1 MSRVGWGVILLVVI
15 GSGIAGAAVV
25 AADDRPLAE
34 AGLDQT
40 VSQGA
45 TVYLDAGGSVA
56 PDGSIVGYNW
66 QIERPNGTVDGPA
79 CHACERTRFVPEE
92 VGTYAVSV
100 TVTGETGQTDTDT
113 MYVTVLQVVGPD
125 ADVDGPDRLAVGE
138 EGQVELDATAGD
150 RRLDTY
156 ALGRSG
162 ESSPN
167 DAGDATTWTRSVAF
181 DNPGEY
187 VVTGV
192 VTDSVGN
199 RAVSEHTIEVYS
211 SDGPDDGDDDDNE
224 GGDENNGDQESGED
238 GDDGDDGTDEN
249 QGDDGTDDDD
259 GDRKD
264 DDGSRDRNDR
274 EGHVSVDTDPASDI
288 DTRSVTLHGLVT
300 ELEHAEDVTLTFEYG
315 EKGTELSTTVDSGTT
330 STVGSFDAPVD
341 GLASG
346 TEYAFRAVAE
356 TANDSD
362 AGEVLTFTTPERD
375 TEPDGCSVSLSVQD
389 TETVTHD
396 STLDDR
402 SGSAADAVRAT
413 VSVRHPG
420 CENVD
425 LVLRGDGPGDESFEQ
440 ELITE
445 SHRRSH
451 ETQFTFE
458 DLSAGDNF
466 LYFSVVADPRDS
478 PETLEQLSTAVHLD
492 RVGHSSP
499 GAEVELLEENP
510 TDEPSMEAVY
520 KVDLDEGGTVSFPG
534 SDTETRFLNP
544 GSQIIK
550 VTYYKTGDVQVEAT
564 VSGETEGT
572 EVFQFTLTPDCA
584 DACDRHLFEAVEYAT
599 GDWVDTGE
607 TRDQQPETSKPGVRW
622 EKETT
627 ETRRGHEIVPES
639 PTRRSQLEAHEKY
652 QQVDTRM
659 VETGGTKIIVSWEY
673 PYEYEADQVERLS
686 LVNRTYT
693 SVWERSVTETKTGQ
707 MWTDFDGRE
716 KCSDGEPFPGAVP
729 TGETC
734 TYTYQG
740 TETKRGDDRP
750 SGSGWEQ
757 VDEAVDERQYE
768 YRVPAADEIERPV
781 FDYVDIETVW
791 HRSEIRGETHY
802 HHQDPGLAEPYR
814 IVSDFVQLDCNDA
827 EHVGEPYHEE
837 SCVRSGFWGEWVTK
851 DHAK

>member
-56 PDGSIVGYNW
+56 PDGNIVGYEW
-66 QIERPNGTVDGPA
+66 RIERPNGTVGGPV
-79 CHACERTRFVPEE
+79 CPTCERTRFVPEE
-92 VGTYAVSV
+92 TGTYAVSV
-100 TVTGETGQTDTDT
+100 TVTDQNGQTDTDT
-113 MYVTVLQVVGPD
+113 MYVTVLQVVGPE
-125 ADVDGPDRLAVGE
+125 ATVDGPDRLAVGE

-156 ALGRSG
+156 ALGPG
-162 ESSPN
+162 GDPSPD
-167 DAGDATTWTRSVAF
+167 DAGDATTWTRTVAF
-181 DNPGEY
+181 DSPGEY
-187 VVTGV
+187 AVTGV

-199 RAVSEHTIEVYS
+199 QAVSEHTIEVYP
-211 SDGPDDGDDDDNE
+211 SDGSDGGDADDNE
-224 GGDENNGDQESGED
+224 TDGDRGSDENGGDGNDGTDEGDGED
-238 GDDGDDGTDEN
+238 GTDERDGEDGNDDEGETGDDGTE
-249 QGDDGTDDDD
+249 
-259 GDRKD
+259 
-264 DDGSRDRNDR
+264 
-274 EGHVSVDTDPASDI
+274 EHVSVATDPASGVGVH
-288 DTRSVTLHGLVT
+288 SATLHGLVAA
-300 ELEHAEDVTLTFEYG
+300 LENADEGTLAFEYG
-315 EKGTELSTTVDSGTT
+315 ENGTELSTTVDAGTT
-330 STVGSFDAPVD
+330 STVGSFAASVD
-341 GLASG
+341 GLDSG
-346 TEYAFRAVAE
+346 TEYAFRAVTE

-362 AGEVLTFTTPERD
+362 TGKTLTFTTPGRD
-375 TEPDGCSVSLSVQD
+375 TDSRECSVSLSVQD

-396 STLDDR
+396 SALDDR
-402 SGSAADAVRAT
+402 DGPAVEAVRAT
-413 VSVRHPG
+413 VSVRHVG
-420 CENVD
+420 CEDVD

-458 DLSAGDNF
+458 DLQVGDNF

-478 PETLEQLSTAVHLD
+478 PETVEQLSTDVHLD

-499 GAEVELLEENP
+499 GAEVELMEENP

-520 KVDLDEGGTVSFPG
+520 RVRLDEGGTVSFPG
-534 SDTETRFLNP
+534 SATETRSLGP
-544 GSQIIK
+544 GSHNIK

-564 VSGETEGT
+564 ASGETEGT
-572 EVFQFTLTPDCA
+572 EVFQFTLSPDCE

-607 TRDQQPETSKPGVRW
+607 TRDQEPETSPPGVRW
-622 EKETT
+622 DRETT

-639 PTRRSQLEAHEKY
+639 PTRRSRLKAHEKY
-652 QQVDTRM
+652 RQVDTRT
-659 VETGGTKIIVSWEY
+659 VETDGTKILVSSEY
-673 PYEYEADQVERLS
+673 PHEYDADQVERLGT
-686 LVNRTYT
+686 VNRTYT
-693 SVWERSVTETKTGQ
+693 SVWERSVTKTKTGQ
-707 MWTDFDGRE
+707 MWTDFEGKE
-716 KCSDGEPFPGAVP
+716 ECSDGEPFPGAIP

-734 TYTYQG
+734 TYTYQE
-740 TETKRGDDRP
+740 TETERGDDRP

-757 VDEAVDERQYE
+757 VDEVADERQYE
-768 YRVPAADEIERPV
+768 YRVPAAEEIERPV
-781 FDYVDIETVW
+781 FDYVDVETVW

-827 EHVGEPYHEE
+827 EHVGEPYHEK
-837 SCVRSGFWGEWVTK
+837 SCVRSGFWGEWVNRK
-851 DHAK
+851 YAE